1 MPIIS
6 LTQEAIDRGKFPE
19 VGWSHAELN
28 AVREAKSAKGDSTNF
43 FFEFIMTQ
51 GPESKEDN
59 KGRYQTYLVNS
70 LAVKNGIKDVI
81 TGFKSMIGALN
92 GIKPDE
98 VGGDDY
104 DTDKMIG
111 KTCWIKIDVQTLDG
125 KLIYTITDFSA
136 DRDIP
141 F

>member
-19 VGWSHAELN
+19 IGWSHAELN
-28 AVREAKSAKGDSTNF
+28 AVREAKSAKGDSVNF
-43 FFEFIMTQ
+43 FFEFIMTS
-51 GPESKEDN
+51 GPESKTDN

-70 LAVKNGIKDVI
+70 IAIANGIKDVI
-81 TGFKSMIGALN
+81 TGFKGMIASLL
-92 GIKPDE
+92 GIKADE
-98 VGGDDY
+98 VGSDDY
-104 DTDKMIG
+104 DTDKLIG
-111 KTCWIKIDVQTLDG
+111 KSCWIKIDVVTIDG
-125 KLIYTITDFSA
+125 KLIYQITDFSA